1 MDHSRPR
8 RAAIP
13 IIDPSGRQVNVV
25 EQLRTTSLNSYRPQ
39 FGAISANNA
48 RAVSYPTAVSAP
60 VLPLAAQTPN
70 PGANITT
77 GPARFHGPR
86 SQGSLSSWT
95 PHPFAQPYT
104 PAYLLAIN
112 RSPAVSKYTVPLKTI
127 DFNAYRQQFAG
138 GLFLEPAPSH
148 AMPPIRS
155 VPISVSLHV
164 KNLVPSSYL
173 YYFDECLLLEAYQQT
188 LDLAQLCLYNV
199 PVALVD
205 LQRRIFEIRVP
216 GLKDDAPA
224 IELGDTVLVR
234 QILHCPN
241 QMTRGVEWL
250 ASNQPTLTGSIA
262 PGFNGQQLHSVVVGV
277 SRTKEVIRLR
287 IDHFDMTISSAYSSW
302 LANILFVVQPNRYVP
317 LWEAVTS
324 IENGWNW
331 PQSSPSIPEGCSGN
345 VQDDTN
351 WFRHML
357 FPESQYGFIQ
367 ETLPKGVFDLD
378 WVDPDLNYEQ
388 MKAVDSIV
396 SRNYGNV
403 PFLISGVPGSGKT
416 KTVVEC
422 TLQLLNYSSDV
433 EPHILLC
440 APSNPAAD
448 TLAIRLA
455 YHLKPGE
462 MFRLNGWSRTFAEV
476 PSALLPYTYIDNDL
490 FSLPGFNAMMGY
502 KVVVTTCR
510 DAEMLVKA
518 RLTNRDLMK
527 LACETVAAVSPKAS
541 VKAQDMLHWTAL
553 LIDEAAHDTE
563 PAVCIPL
570 TVVASPLPIHEPTD
584 NKSSLPLFVMA
595 GDHHQLGP
603 RIHNYDTSLSISL
616 FERLFSHPFY
626 ADHPLSR
633 RNAGPYIK
641 LVQEMLPIQ
650 RPAFTNLTRNY
661 RSHPAILPVP
671 SVLFYSDTLIPCAAP
686 ADPNGPV
693 PSWSEWKAPHRWPVL
708 FSCNSSL
715 DKVEELLHR
724 SAGNGVFNPGEAYLA
739 LYYVKSL
746 LHHSDQLSKGTSES
760 PSSLAIH
767 PDEIAII
774 TPFRAQVTHLRHVF
788 RSHDLHSVNIG
799 PLEAFQGLETRF
811 LIICTTRTRPGAQFV
826 KQDQSLGLGLVGE
839 KKRFNVALTRAKEGV
854 IVIGN
859 PNVLVDSGKDETW
872 REFLSYCARNGCWAT
887 EGSPKLE
894 RIGSLLQEYEVGSA
908 QENTNKSARWW
919 ANKLA
924 GAYVAA
930 DNNNNDNDNDQEN
943 NIQDVDDNERGE
955 NNNDNHNDN
964 DSTNDTNS
972 ADIRLSGYISRLER
986 ALLYE
991 EMAKI
996 NTGNGTQALE
1006 NQSALGQGGALH
1018 PSTPDDYDSAMWTAG
1033 IAAEEVLRG
1042 ALDI

>member
-1 MDHSRPR
+1 MLSMDHSRPR

-13 IIDPSGRQVNVV
+13 IIDPSGRQVNVA
-25 EQLRTTSLNSYRPQ
+25 EQLRTPNFPPYRPQ
-39 FGAISANNA
+39 YGGHPANSA
-48 RAVSYPTAVSAP
+48 RPVPYPAPVSAP
-60 VLPLAAQTPN
+60 VPSLAPPTPT
-70 PGANITT
+70 PGTTITT

-95 PHPFAQPYT
+95 PHLFAQPYT

-138 GLFLEPAPSH
+138 SLFLEPAPSH
-148 AMPPIRS
+148 AMPPIKS
-155 VPISVSLHV
+155 VPVSVSLHV
-164 KNLVPSSYL
+164 TNLVPSSYL

-205 LQRRIFEIRVP
+205 LQRHIFELRVP

-224 IELGDTVLVR
+224 VELGDTILVR
-234 QILHCPN
+234 QILHSPN

-262 PGFNGQQLHSVVVGV
+262 PGFNGQQLHAVVVGV
-277 SRTKEVIRLR
+277 SRTKEVVRLR
-287 IDHFDMTISSAYSSW
+287 IDHFDMTINSAYSSW
-302 LANILFVVQPNRYVP
+302 LANILFTVQPNRYVP
-317 LWEAVTS
+317 LWEALTS

-331 PQSSPSIPEGCSGN
+331 PQSSDYIPGGCSGN
-345 VQDDTN
+345 VQDESN

-357 FPESQYGFIQ
+357 FPEPHYGFMQ
-367 ETLPKGVFDLD
+367 HTLPKGVFDLE

-422 TLQLLNYSSDV
+422 TLQLLNCSSDI

-448 TLAIRLA
+448 TLATRLA
-455 YHLKPGE
+455 PHLKPGE
-462 MFRLNGWSRTFAEV
+462 MFRLNGWARTFAEV
-476 PSALLPYTYIDNDL
+476 PSALLPYTYIDNDM
-490 FSLPGFNAMMGY
+490 FSLPGFKAMMGY

-510 DAEMLVKA
+510 DADMLVKA

-527 LACETVAAVSPKAS
+527 LACETVAAVSSKVS
-541 VKAQDMLHWTAL
+541 VRAEDMLHWTAL

-563 PAVCIPL
+563 PAICIPL
-570 TVVASPLPIHEPTD
+570 TVVASPLPIPEPT
-584 NKSSLPLFVMA
+584 NNESSLPLFVMA

-616 FERLFSHPFY
+616 FERLFSCPFY

-633 RNAGPYIK
+633 RNAGPYKK

-671 SVLFYSDTLIPCAAP
+671 SVLFYSDTLIPCATP

-693 PSWSEWKAPHRWPVL
+693 PTWSEWKDPHRWPVL

-746 LHHSDQLSKGTSES
+746 LHHSDQLSNDASK
-760 PSSLAIH
+760 PLPSLAIH
-767 PDEIAII
+767 PKEIAII
-774 TPFRAQVTHLRHVF
+774 TPFRSQVAHLRHVF
-788 RSHDLHSVNIG
+788 RSHSLHSVNIG

-811 LIICTTRTRPGAQFV
+811 LIICTTRTRPGEQFV
-826 KQDQSLGLGLVGE
+826 KQDQALGLGLVGE

-854 IVIGN
+854 VVIGN

-887 EGSPKLE
+887 EDSPKLE
-894 RIGSLLQEYEVGSA
+894 RSGSLLQEYEVGSA

-919 ANKLA
+919 AKKLA
-924 GAYVAA
+924 GANVKADNEDN
-930 DNNNNDNDNDQEN
+930 DNNNRQDNDTPDAGDNETGEDNND
-943 NIQDVDDNERGE
+943 DDNY
-955 NNNDNHNDN
+955 
-964 DSTNDTNS
+964 STNNTSN

-986 ALLYE
+986 GLLYE
-991 EMAKI
+991 ETTKSNAR
-996 NTGNGTQALE
+996 NGTQALT
-1006 NQSALGQGGALH
+1006 ALGQGGAFH
-1018 PSTPDDYDSAMWTAG
+1018 ASAPDDYDSAMWTAG